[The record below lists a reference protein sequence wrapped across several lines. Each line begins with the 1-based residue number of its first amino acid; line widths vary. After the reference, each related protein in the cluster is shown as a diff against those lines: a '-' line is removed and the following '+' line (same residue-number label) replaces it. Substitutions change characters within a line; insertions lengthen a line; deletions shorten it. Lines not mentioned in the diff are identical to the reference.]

1 MEAKELLPIELWTK
15 IIKDLKLA
23 DWISVQNV
31 CQLFWDIVQDFVA
44 LGFIKSDFYVRF
56 SKLFIFSKKDIRS

>member
-15 IIKDLKLA
+15 IIKDLKLT

-31 CQLFWDIVQDFVA
+31 CQLFWDIVQNFVD

-56 SKLFIFSKKDIRS
+56 SKLSIF